1 MLLCK
6 TVEEMKLIGEGS
18 STESDEKRDEL
29 AWVV

>member
-6 TVEEMKLIGEGS
+6 TVEEMKLMGEGI
-18 STESDEKRDEL
+18 STESDQKRDES